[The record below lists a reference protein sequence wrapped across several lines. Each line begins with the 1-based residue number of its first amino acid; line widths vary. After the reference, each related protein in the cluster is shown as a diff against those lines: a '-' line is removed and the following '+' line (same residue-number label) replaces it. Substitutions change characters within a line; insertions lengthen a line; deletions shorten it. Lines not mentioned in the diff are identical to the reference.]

1 MNKKTYVVTGS
12 TSGIGEGL
20 TKALS
25 ENNIVFAGF
34 RRKECE
40 EELKEISPN
49 IIPFYIDYADSSSIK
64 PAIDFIKSKTD
75 KIDGLFNVAG
85 CVVAG
90 AMEHISVDE
99 LKHQF
104 DVNVFAALELS
115 QGLLDLLE
123 DGKIINIS
131 SMSSFGIFPLIA
143 PYCASKR
150 CMDILFNLMQLEFK
164 RNIKITSVKL
174 GVVATPLWGKSIKEN
189 EKVFDKCSEYSKE
202 MTFMV
207 KNAKQNET
215 KGLSI
220 QKVVSEIIKIDSKS
234 NPKPSYTLGF
244 DAKVSEIFSHLPLS
258 VINKIVVN
266 KLKSRCSTMSERK
279 N

>member
-1 MNKKTYVVTGS
+1 MDTTNKKIYVITGS
-12 TSGIGEGL
+12 TSGIGKGL
-20 TKALS
+20 TEELS
-25 ENNIVFAGF
+25 KNNIVFAGF

-40 EELKEISPN
+40 EELKSISTN
-49 IIPFYIDYADSSSIK
+49 IIPFYIDCADSSSIK
-64 PAIDFIKSKTD
+64 SAIDFIKSKTD
-75 KIDGLFNVAG
+75 KIDSLFNIAG

-90 AMEHISVDE
+90 AMEYLSIEDI
-99 LKHQF
+99 KHQF

-123 DGKIINIS
+123 GGKIINIS

-150 CMDILFNLMQLEFK
+150 CLDILFNLMQLEFK
-164 RNIKITSVKL
+164 RDIKITSLKL
-174 GVVATPLWGKSIKEN
+174 GVVATPLWEKSIKEN
-189 EKVFDKCSEYSKE
+189 EKVFDKCSDYSKE

-207 KNAKQNET
+207 RNAKQNET

-220 QKVVSEIIKIDSKS
+220 HKIVSEIVKINSKTK
-234 NPKPSYTLGF
+234 PKPSYTIGF

-266 KLKSRCSTMSERK
+266 KLKTRCGSV
-279 N
+279 